1 MKGGLMR
8 VFAGVT
14 YWQDNVRE
22 FIDEMVHV
30 TYFFIQFSPTFLKL
44 DLVSSLPTI
53 DNTTIDFAV
62 VAGLVARWRFRSTV
76 GGGDVAIVFVVVAI
90 SVANFDGI
98 GPKMDQVQQNS

>member
-1 MKGGLMR
+1 MDQGGLMR

-14 YWQDNVRE
+14 YRQDNVRE

-30 TYFFIQFSPTFLKL
+30 SYLLIQFSPAFLQL
-44 DLVSSLPTI
+44 DLVSSLP
-53 DNTTIDFAV
+53 TIDFAV
-62 VAGLVARWRFRSTV
+62 VAGLVARCRFRNTV

-98 GPKMDQVQQNS
+98 GPKN